1 MRSSDDGLP
10 DLLRQALH
18 AEADRQVPAG
28 DGLQRIRERV
38 NARRHRLAW
47 LRPSLAAVAAA
58 GVVVAVTVVPTV
70 LRGVGQQPSSSSQQ
84 TGSQPGTA
92 AEPALPSPNQLLPTQ
107 GRTASPKTTL
117 YDMRTVWPYASR
129 AEGTSR
135 ADGDVARGVHPELTN
150 AVSAAV
156 TFVQSYVGH
165 QTALSA
171 TSNGR
176 LGSGIGVSVYRAL
189 PGGSRHLVSLVYL
202 VRVRDADDSPY
213 VVAAASRSATADDP
227 TTLAVFPPA
236 ETLPLR
242 SGPIAVSGNSRRPGQ
257 TAAPRVRV
265 EIRDET
271 ATQDLTVNQADLVPD
286 PAATDLFSWATTLS
300 LVGDDVSKANTIA
313 AWTSDDTGAVLEFVA
328 TPVPL
333 GTPTAGGG

>member
-1 MRSSDDGLP
+1 VTSGDDELP

-38 NARRHRLAW
+38 NARRRRLAW
-47 LRPSLAAVAAA
+47 LRPSLAVVAAA

-70 LRGVGQQPSSSSQQ
+70 LRDLGQPPPSSQQ
-84 TGSQPGTA
+84 AGSQPGPA
-92 AEPALPSPNQLLPTQ
+92 AEPALPSASQPPPTQ
-107 GRTASPKTTL
+107 GRTASPQAKL

-150 AVSAAV
+150 AANAAV

-171 TSNGR
+171 KSNGR

-189 PGGSRHLVSLVYL
+189 PDGSQHLVSLVYL

-213 VVAAASRSATADDP
+213 VVAAASRSATAGDP

-236 ETLPLR
+236 EVLPPSPGR
-242 SGPIAVSGNSRRPGQ
+242 ITVTGDSRRPGQ
-257 TAAPRVRV
+257 TTAPIVRV

-271 ATQDLTVNQADLVPD
+271 ATQDLTFNQADLVPD
-286 PAATDLFSWATTLS
+286 PVDTDLFSWATTLS
-300 LVGDDVSKANTIA
+300 LFGADVSKANTIA
-313 AWTSDDTGAVLEFVA
+313 AWTQDDTGAVLEFVA

-333 GTPTAGGG
+333 EASTTGSG